1 MRDGEGRKAAT
12 QGVNIEGCHDADRS
26 GRGRR
31 PRDGGR
37 ATAGLRCPINDAPGY
52 DGDVTDALDP
62 SHPAPNGLQLEPWR
76 AFLRAHARV
85 ARRLDD
91 DLRARHGLSL
101 QEYETLLHL
110 AEAPERHL
118 RMGRLADSLL
128 LSKSGVTRLVDR
140 LVDDGLVERTSCPS
154 DARGAEATL
163 TALGLARLRAA
174 APTHL
179 DGIRD
184 YFVSAIQ
191 AADLPVVERAMDAV
205 SERVCGSLPR
215 CEMDGDSDVDAG
227 ERLRASIAH
236 DADRQAAAASPGR

>member
-1 MRDGEGRKAAT
+1 VTEASA
-12 QGVNIEGCHDADRS
+12 HS
-26 GRGRR
+26 
-31 PRDGGR
+31 R
-37 ATAGLRCPINDAPGY
+37 ATRRDA
-52 DGDVTDALDP
+52 
-62 SHPAPNGLQLEPWR
+62 QLAPWR

-85 ARRLDD
+85 ERRLDE

-110 AEAPERHL
+110 AESPERRL

-140 LVDDGLVERTSCPS
+140 LVDDGLVERTSCSS

-163 TALGLARLRAA
+163 TALGLSRLRVA

-184 YFVSAIQ
+184 YFVSAID
-191 AADLPVVERAMDAV
+191 AADLAVVERAMDAV
-205 SERVCGSLPR
+205 SEGLCNG
-215 CEMDGDSDVDAG
+215 A
-227 ERLRASIAH
+227 AH
-236 DADRQAAAASPGR
+236 CDPALHEEADRVTGHGDHGPVGASRDGTVNRQPAGTSSGH